1 MTTKAELEA
10 EVAALRHAIEERDKV
25 LETNAREDDE
35 KANSPA
41 ADDVH
46 EGAQRSSS
54 MIEDALKQY
63 GIEPDDLDA
72 IWEKLSVELNHLPRD
87 KPILTHAVAFALGFI
102 LGRMTK

>member
-1 MTTKAELEA
+1 MTTKAELET
-10 EVAALRHAIEERDKV
+10 ELAALRKEMAERDKM
-25 LETNAREDDE
+25 LETTASERQTEPGPEDKNAAPPRL
-35 KANSPA
+35 
-41 ADDVH
+41 
-46 EGAQRSSS
+46 S

-72 IWEKLSVELNHLPRD
+72 IWEKLSAELNHLPRD